1 MDMNFTVTLDD
12 DKISRVTDLVVRL
25 SRKSEAVGILKY
37 DEDINTPTVR
47 AIYDRAKAE
56 RAALLDELFEILH
69 NYDLDLGVPNF

>member
-1 MDMNFTVTLDD
+1 MDMNYTVTLDD
-12 DKISRVTDLVVRL
+12 DKISRVTDLIVRL

>member
-1 MDMNFTVTLDD
+1 MDMNYTITLDD
-12 DKISRVTDLVVRL
+12 DKISRVTDLIVRL

>member
-12 DKISRVTDLVVRL
+12 DKISRVTDLIVRL